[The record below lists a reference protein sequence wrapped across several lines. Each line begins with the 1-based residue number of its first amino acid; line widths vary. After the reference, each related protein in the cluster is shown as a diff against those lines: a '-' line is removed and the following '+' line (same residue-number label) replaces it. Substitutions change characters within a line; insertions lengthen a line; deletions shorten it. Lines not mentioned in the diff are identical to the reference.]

1 MIEQEDFE
9 VVSFTVTTPENS
21 SLELCLEDNEIVVDR
36 ILCELGSLG
45 VKEVGHYGE
54 FFVTVER
61 DYTMKFEEQYYLVVE
76 KLKELLTI
84 PKP

>member
-9 VVSFTVTTPENS
+9 VVSFTVGTPENC
-21 SLELCLEDNEIVVDR
+21 SLELCLEENVIMTDR

-45 VKEVGHYGE
+45 VKEVGHYAE
-54 FFVTVER
+54 FFVTAER
-61 DYTMKFEEQYYLVVE
+61 DYTMKFEEQYYLIVE

-84 PKP
+84 PVP